1 MNNKLKMLV
10 MSLVMQGI
18 IKKYAKANVFFRLRI
33 LFIRFR
39 GILFCLQILSQSAIK
54 LNSAPLAKSFPCC
67 SLKARKRM

>member
-18 IKKYAKANVFFRLRI
+18 IKKICEGKCFFRLRI

-39 GILFCLQILSQSAIK
+39 RILFCLQILSQSAIK